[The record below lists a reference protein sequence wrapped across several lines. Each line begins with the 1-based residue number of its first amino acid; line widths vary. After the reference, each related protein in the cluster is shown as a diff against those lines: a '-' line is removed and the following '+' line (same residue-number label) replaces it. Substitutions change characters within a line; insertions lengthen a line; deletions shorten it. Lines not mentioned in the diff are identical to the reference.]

1 MRDNA
6 GKCIRSDAFITDG
19 FCRWNNFK
27 SFPEHVGGVDSF
39 HNNVVMK
46 CENLTKQGLAFRG
59 HYKSENSANKG
70 NFVELLKYTADQNE
84 VVKVKSVI
92 EEIDHNV
99 FGLLV
104 DESADVSDKEQMTLV
119 FRFFDKSGIVKE
131 RFLSIIHVKETSAIS
146 LKSAIDDLFAKYR
159 LNIKKGRGQGYDGE
173 IGASCKRK
181 DLIREK
187 HRKKILEGIINGEIS
202 TRTWLNQEISL
213 QRPGYT
219 RWNSHYITLLR
230 LTKMYFS
237 IIKKFDDHF
246 NEVNTELLICAASL
260 SPIDAFYEFDHSK
273 LVRLSKFYQVDFSLG
288 EFISIEK
295 ELSIYIDTVRNDER
309 FSNLKNLGDIAQKVV
324 ETRKHLSYPFGYRLL
339 KLVLILH
346 VATATVERCFSAMK
360 IRSPVLNYQG
370 DDFSGEAMESKEK
383 KRSSVYRNGIE

>member
-1 MRDNA
+1 
-6 GKCIRSDAFITDG
+6 
-19 FCRWNNFK
+19 
-27 SFPEHVGGVDSF
+27 
-39 HNNVVMK
+39 
-46 CENLTKQGLAFRG
+46 
-59 HYKSENSANKG
+59 
-70 NFVELLKYTADQNE
+70 
-84 VVKVKSVI
+84 
-92 EEIDHNV
+92 
-99 FGLLV
+99 
-104 DESADVSDKEQMTLV
+104 MTLV
-119 FRFFDKSGIVKE
+119 FRFFDKCGIVKE
-131 RFLSIIHVKETSAIS
+131 RFMSIIHVKETSAIS

-173 IGASCKRK
+173 SNMKGEFNGLKS
-181 DLIREK
+181 LILKESTSPYYV
-187 HRKKILEGIINGEIS
+187 HCFTHQFQLVKKILEGIINGEIS

-230 LTKMYFS
+230 LTKLYSS
-237 IIKKFDDHF
+237 IIKKFDDRF

-273 LVRLSKFYQVDFSLG
+273 LVRLSKFYQDNFSLG
-288 EFISIEK
+288 EFISIEQ

-309 FSNLKNLGDIAQKVV
+309 FSNLKNLGDIAQKLV
-324 ETRKHLSYPFGYRLL
+324 ETRKPLSYPFGYRLL

>member
-1 MRDNA
+1 M
-6 GKCIRSDAFITDG
+6 
-19 FCRWNNFK
+19 
-27 SFPEHVGGVDSF
+27 
-39 HNNVVMK
+39 
-46 CENLTKQGLAFRG
+46 
-59 HYKSENSANKG
+59 HYFAE
-70 NFVELLKYTADQNE
+70 
-84 VVKVKSVI
+84 VKSVI

-173 IGASCKRK
+173 SNMKGEFNGLKSLILKESTSPYYVHCFTHQFQLVVVAVVKKHLNVGDFFDLISLLLNVVGASCKRK

-237 IIKKFDDHF
+237 IIKVLECFENYGVDDLKRRQAH
-246 NEVNTELLICAASL
+246 SL
-260 SPIDAFYEFDHSK
+260 
-273 LVRLSKFYQVDFSLG
+273 
-288 EFISIEK
+288 
-295 ELSIYIDTVRNDER
+295 
-309 FSNLKNLGDIAQKVV
+309 
-324 ETRKHLSYPFGYRLL
+324 
-339 KLVLILH
+339 
-346 VATATVERCFSAMK
+346 
-360 IRSPVLNYQG
+360 LNYFHSF
-370 DDFSGEAMESKEK
+370 DCLF
-383 KRSSVYRNGIE
+383 